1 MREEYKALEWM
12 RGYMPQRNWMV
23 RNKIG
28 MKEFADEIYYQTLEA
43 KFQFTKKRQQIMME
57 YSFIKAS
64 KVLLERD
71 EVRIA

>member
-1 MREEYKALEWM
+1 
-12 RGYMPQRNWMV
+12 
-23 RNKIG
+23 
-28 MKEFADEIYYQTLEA
+28 MKEFADEIYYQTLEV